1 MRKIENVV
9 NVLKFYMAVN
19 KLKETTKGEKSR
31 ADNVFGS
38 SILAIAFD
46 SEFNNAT
53 NLVNVIK
60 MELLYEL
67 SYTPEYFDIIESME
81 KRKEME
87 NLLLEFNACKS
98 PDANLA
104 HEYKSLDITLSN
116 IAANV
121 KSIDEFVDKALASL
135 SIDKDKEQYVNIL
148 RFYYYNHTLK
158 SKVRTGWDK
167 EHWNIASGNE
177 RVEMISDHIIGTIGL
192 AYAFGS
198 EFKYDFDVDGI
209 LKTLIIHEIG
219 EAIIGDITPFDNVTV
234 EQKHE
239 IEHKAMKEVIGNLN
253 KRDELYQSLLDFDA
267 GTKSKDVFAH
277 NCDKLDAD
285 LEAKV
290 YQEKG
295 FHHSLTD
302 QKNNVVMKSSKVQK
316 MIAEGLATTA
326 FDIWFLY
333 DKHIYEETLDMKEFY
348 DVLKCAKDNEL
359 LDLNKDSIV
368 EKIDLNDKEYELLL
382 NEISFEIDRL
392 KKTRFVE
399 AITISFQQ
407 NSKRGIIV
415 IKSACTEIN
424 LDDYFK
430 ELTFYFA
437 AKNLTDIKVEFVYKP
452 VTKRPS
458 YFSMPTEFKEEK
470 QSAIVFDRNG
480 LLKDN
485 KIVGFY
491 DSNEQKTMFT
501 VSYKPELDRELKLLQ
516 S

>member
-1 MRKIENVV
+1 MKKIKNVV

-46 SEFNNAT
+46 SEFNNAS
-53 NLVNVIK
+53 NLVNIIK

-67 SYTPEYFDIIESME
+67 SYTPEFFDIIEDME

-104 HEYKSLDITLSN
+104 HEYKCFDTTLSN

-121 KSIDEFVDKALASL
+121 KSIDEFVDKALTSL
-135 SIDKDKEQYVNIL
+135 SIDKDKEKYINIL
-148 RFYYYNHTLK
+148 RFYYYNYTLR
-158 SKVRTGWDK
+158 SKVRTGLDN

-177 RVEMISDHIIGTIGL
+177 RVEMVSDHIIGTIGL

-198 EFKYDFDVDGI
+198 EFKYDFDVDEI
-209 LKTLIIHEIG
+209 LKTLMIHEIG
-219 EAIIGDITPFDNVTV
+219 EAIIGDITPFDNVSL

-239 IEHKAMKEVIGNLN
+239 IEHKAMQEILGNLN
-253 KRDELYQSLLDFDA
+253 NRDELYQSLLDFDA
-267 GTKSKDVFAH
+267 GTNPKDVFAKH
-277 NCDKLDAD
+277 CDKLDAD
-285 LEAKV
+285 LESKV

-295 FHHSLTD
+295 FHHLLTD
-302 QKNNVVMKSSKVQK
+302 QENNVVMKSSKVQK
-316 MIAEGLATTA
+316 MIEEGLATTA

-333 DKHIYEETLDMKEFY
+333 DKHIYEETPDMKEFY

-359 LDLNKDSIV
+359 LDLNKDAIV

-382 NEISFEIDRL
+382 NEIAFEIDRL
-392 KKTRFVE
+392 KKNNFVE

-407 NSKRGIIV
+407 NDDKGVII
-415 IKSACTEIN
+415 IKSACTDIN
-424 LDDYFK
+424 LEDYFK
-430 ELTFYFA
+430 ELTSYFN
-437 AKNLTDIKVEFVYKP
+437 AKNLTNIKVEFVYKP

-458 YFSMPTEFKEEK
+458 YFSMPNGFKEEK
-470 QSAIVFDRNG
+470 QSTIIFDRNG
-480 LLKDN
+480 FLKEN
-485 KIVGFY
+485 EIVGFY
-491 DSNEQKTMFT
+491 DSDDQKPMFT
-501 VSYKPELDRELKLLQ
+501 VSYNPELDRELKLLQ